1 MDNYKRSGILRKDN
15 QNPQT
20 YSGFTASK
28 SYKINAASLY
38 TEILLLVSLGIRTL
52 DDEPW
57 EFQLALD
64 EEFSTNA
71 AIPYIAASIEE
82 VREAQSKIK

>member
-1 MDNYKRSGILRKDN
+1 MKHGLKNDN
-15 QNPQT
+15 QNPRI
-20 YSGFTASK
+20 YSGSTASK

-57 EFQLALD
+57 EFQLALE

-71 AIPYIAASIEE
+71 SIPYIAASIAE
-82 VREAQSKIK
+82 VKEAQSNIK

>member
-1 MDNYKRSGILRKDN
+1 MKNGLRKDN

-38 TEILLLVSLGIRTL
+38 TEILLLVSTSVRELE
-52 DDEPW
+52 DEPW
-57 EFQLALD
+57 QFQLSLE

-71 AIPYIAASIEE
+71 SLDYIASSLAE
-82 VREAQSKIK
+82 VRQAQSNIR